1 MMTIVVLFILMG
13 LTWVKLMVQGVYL
26 THKMQQLGY
35 HNMKFIKWLDGKQFR
50 EVLMWNIFE
59 LLAAL
64 LLILLFYFTISQSGA
79 YKYIVTVIMFVTFAW
94 KIIHPFIS
102 GWVGPIAR
110 KKNKKN
116 LVYTQRVIR
125 LLITHGIV
133 SGIILGFVFVYSIFP
148 IDDFTYSTWQ
158 FFRLNA
164 FLLFVSVVSPAILI
178 LSNVINIPVEG
189 LVHRFYFVKARGR
202 LKKAGLV
209 NIGITGSFGKTS
221 TKFFLSTLLQQHFKT
236 LHTPSSYNTPMGIS
250 KVLNGET
257 LTDYEYFVCEMGAD
271 HNGEIAGLC
280 KLVKIKYGILTSIGP
295 QHLETFGSV
304 ENIIKTKFAIL
315 TNLPADGFGVYNYD
329 SELIRENVNKFNIA
343 APLYAYSMEEKDFSK
358 VEVYSDNVRY
368 TRKGLEFTVHFKNG
382 DTFDVSAN
390 LLGRHNVLNLTAAI
404 LTAKML
410 GLSQDEIRRGLA
422 AIEPVEHRLQLIDSG
437 SGILVIDDAFNSNLA
452 GATEAL
458 NVLREIEGGQKIII
472 TPGFIDLGAKE
483 DEHNEIFGQR
493 IAEKADIAIIVG
505 LERTKKIQDG
515 IRSRNFPEDN
525 LFVVESL
532 NAATQ
537 ILSKTAKIGDVVLF
551 ENDLPDIFS
560 EKN

>member
-1 MMTIVVLFILMG
+1 
-13 LTWVKLMVQGVYL
+13 
-26 THKMQQLGY
+26 
-35 HNMKFIKWLDGKQFR
+35 
-50 EVLMWNIFE
+50 
-59 LLAAL
+59 
-64 LLILLFYFTISQSGA
+64 
-79 YKYIVTVIMFVTFAW
+79 
-94 KIIHPFIS
+94 
-102 GWVGPIAR
+102 
-110 KKNKKN
+110 
-116 LVYTQRVIR
+116 
-125 LLITHGIV
+125 
-133 SGIILGFVFVYSIFP
+133 
-148 IDDFTYSTWQ
+148 
-158 FFRLNA
+158 
-164 FLLFVSVVSPAILI
+164 
-178 LSNVINIPVEG
+178 
-189 LVHRFYFVKARGR
+189 
-202 LKKAGLV
+202 
-209 NIGITGSFGKTS
+209 
-221 TKFFLSTLLQQHFKT
+221 
-236 LHTPSSYNTPMGIS
+236 
-250 KVLNGET
+250 
-257 LTDYEYFVCEMGAD
+257 
-271 HNGEIAGLC
+271 
-280 KLVKIKYGILTSIGP
+280 
-295 QHLETFGSV
+295 
-304 ENIIKTKFAIL
+304 
-315 TNLPADGFGVYNYD
+315 
-329 SELIRENVNKFNIA
+329 

-404 LTAKML
+404 LTAKLL
-410 GLSQDEIRRGLA
+410 GLSQDEIRRGLV
-422 AIEPVEHRLQLIDSG
+422 AIEPVEPRLRLIDSG

-515 IRSRNFPEDN
+515 IRSRNFPEDR

-537 ILSKTAKIGDVVLF
+537 ILSTKAKIGDVVLF